1 MHHSTVA
8 FSIFV
13 ITRNTLTSKRVTAQ
27 PLFLFLILLG
37 KAKRAEKTYAS
48 TGASKLNAST
58 KEKEINTQRKIVIL
72 FGTALTQKESIFRTQ
87 NILGSVAYTATRP
100 HKIVL
105 NRTVMAF
112 TGMSQNISN
121 SFTQTQWIDPHE
133 LTTPIQVPCLA
144 KFQCLVRKVH
154 MFKLK

>member
-1 MHHSTVA
+1 MHHSTAA
-8 FSIFV
+8 FFIFV
-13 ITRNTLTSKRVTAQ
+13 VTRNTLTSKRVTAQ

-48 TGASKLNAST
+48 TGASKLNASK
-58 KEKEINTQRKIVIL
+58 KEKEINTQRKIVVL

-100 HKIVL
+100 HKFVL

-112 TGMSQNISN
+112 THCTKKRI
-121 SFTQTQWIDPHE
+121 
-133 LTTPIQVPCLA
+133 
-144 KFQCLVRKVH
+144 
-154 MFKLK
+154 

>member
-1 MHHSTVA
+1 MHHSTAA
-8 FSIFV
+8 FFIFV
-13 ITRNTLTSKRVTAQ
+13 VTRNTLTSKRVTAQ

-37 KAKRAEKTYAS
+37 KAKRAEKTYAG
-48 TGASKLNAST
+48 TGASKLNASK
-58 KEKEINTQRKIVIL
+58 KEKAFTQRKIVVL

-112 TGMSQNISN
+112 THCTKKRI
-121 SFTQTQWIDPHE
+121 
-133 LTTPIQVPCLA
+133 
-144 KFQCLVRKVH
+144 
-154 MFKLK
+154 

>member
-1 MHHSTVA
+1 MHHSTAA
-8 FSIFV
+8 FVIFV
-13 ITRNTLTSKRVTAQ
+13 VTRNTLTSKRVTAQ

-37 KAKRAEKTYAS
+37 KANRAEKTYAS
-48 TGASKLNAST
+48 TGASKLNASK
-58 KEKEINTQRKIVIL
+58 KEKEINTQRKIVVL

-112 TGMSQNISN
+112 THCTKKRI
-121 SFTQTQWIDPHE
+121 
-133 LTTPIQVPCLA
+133 
-144 KFQCLVRKVH
+144 
-154 MFKLK
+154 